1 MPRLVVMTVALP
13 CGDMPHDAEPALF
26 GMRSGD
32 DDMKSATVTIVT
44 FHLREGGQR
53 CIVRRGAS

>member
-13 CGDMPHDAEPALF
+13 CGDKSHGAKPALF

-32 DDMKSATVTIVT
+32 DDMKLVTMTIVT
-44 FHLREGGQR
+44 LHWQEGGR
-53 CIVRRGAS
+53 RHVVRRGAS